1 MIFKV
6 GSNLVCLRKRK
17 KANKAGSD
25 CMTRR
30 ETENG
35 VKEIAQSLMVFSFV
49 VLWALGFYSEMGIH
63 YKTLRSVR

>member
-6 GSNLVCLRKRK
+6 GINLVCLRKRK
-17 KANKAGSD
+17 KAKKAGSD

-30 ETENG
+30 ETENR

-49 VLWALGFYSEMGIH
+49 VL
-63 YKTLRSVR
+63 